1 MDYQENASIGGG
13 DTVEKG
19 LCSPSQVP
27 LIIDSSQ
34 RNLYCVCRMGWMY
47 NAWSFRKISQ
57 MEVEMQLK
65 S

>member
-1 MDYQENASIGGG
+1 MDYQEYASIGGG
-13 DTVEKG
+13 DTAGKG

-34 RNLYCVCRMGWMY
+34 RNLYCVFRMQWMC
-47 NAWSFRKISQ
+47 NMWSLKKVGQ
-57 MEVEMQLK
+57 MEVEIQPK